1 MPDIIFYFLLVSL
14 IIFSCLFYGSVTA
27 FPLAVTEAGVSLTVL
42 FWLSEMSYR
51 RSIHF
56 LKTGPLI
63 PILSLLALL
72 VLQLIPLPIS
82 LIKIISPN
90 SAYLYENFI
99 PSVVSKRLFT
109 LSICPNI
116 TLSELF
122 KFLTYM
128 GVFFLIVNKLE
139 TKKQFD
145 WIVNTIIFFG
155 FIISLFG
162 IIQKYA
168 YPGRVYWFDPQGS
181 AGSAFGPFV
190 NRNNFCGYINMIIP
204 LALGYFLTEMSL
216 SKRLIYGFFLGIMSL
231 ALFLSLSRAGV
242 LVYIVVLVFIISLS
256 RLKDNFKSKTKTLYL
271 WAFLILSSLI
281 FITESKAI
289 INRLSTLFHKNAF
302 VVLGHGYSWLDILGI
317 WRDFPLFGTGLGTFG
332 NISSMYKT
340 NPAQSLFIY
349 AHNDCLQLLS
359 EVGLL
364 GFISVSL
371 FFVLYFNSVLRMWL
385 RRHDSY
391 TVCLALGGMAS
402 VLGMLLYSLLDF
414 NLHIPANAMLFFLIM
429 GLVYRLLYTRFNHD
443 SSLSK

>member
-1 MPDIIFYFLLVSL
+1 
-14 IIFSCLFYGSVTA
+14 
-27 FPLAVTEAGVSLTVL
+27 
-42 FWLSEMSYR
+42 
-51 RSIHF
+51 
-56 LKTGPLI
+56 
-63 PILSLLALL
+63 
-72 VLQLIPLPIS
+72 
-82 LIKIISPN
+82 
-90 SAYLYENFI
+90 
-99 PSVVSKRLFT
+99 
-109 LSICPNI
+109 
-116 TLSELF
+116 
-122 KFLTYM
+122 
-128 GVFFLIVNKLE
+128 
-139 TKKQFD
+139 
-145 WIVNTIIFFG
+145 
-155 FIISLFG
+155 
-162 IIQKYA
+162 
-168 YPGRVYWFDPQGS
+168 
-181 AGSAFGPFV
+181 
-190 NRNNFCGYINMIIP
+190 MIIP
-204 LALGYFLTEMSL
+204 LALGYFLTEMPL
-216 SKRLIYGFFLGIMSL
+216 SKRLIYGFFLGIMNL

-242 LVYIVVLVFIISLS
+242 LIYIAVLVFIISLS
-256 RLKDNFKSKTKTLYL
+256 RLKDNFKSKTKTLCL

-281 FITESKAI
+281 FIAESKAI

-302 VVLGHGYSWLDILGI
+302 VVFGHGYSWLDILGI

-429 GLVYRLLYTRFNHD
+429 GLVYRLLYTRFNHG